1 MVSEMPPTLVWIDD
15 PQDNGWACSS
25 CSWKYPVPTF
35 LSDPEARLA
44 YDRLAASKFREHVCE
59 LPVERKDIEDTST
72 EPTFT
77 KRVMKLLKV
86 GYKPKDAVQIAIDEI
101 ALEHRNDPKVVA
113 QARADA
119 QDFLQ
124 KVREGRI

>member
-1 MVSEMPPTLVWIDD
+1 MPPTLVWIDD
-15 PQDNGWACSS
+15 PQDNGWACSN
-25 CSWKYPVPTF
+25 CPWKYPVPTF
-35 LSDPEARLA
+35 LTDPEARLA

-59 LPVERKDIEDTST
+59 VPAPHKEIEDTST

-101 ALEHRNDPKVVA
+101 ALEHRNDPKVMA

>member
-1 MVSEMPPTLVWIDD
+1 MPPTLVWNDD
-15 PQDNGWACSS
+15 PQDNGWACSN
-25 CSWKYPVPTF
+25 CPWKYPVPTF
-35 LSDPEARLA
+35 LTDPEAKLA

-59 LPVERKDIEDTST
+59 VPAAHKEVEDTST

-101 ALEHRNDPKVVA
+101 GLEHRNDPKVMA
-113 QARADA
+113 QAHADA
-119 QDFLQ
+119 QEFLQ
-124 KVREGRI
+124 KVRDGRI